1 MDMVK
6 TVYRISRTKFIR
18 DLTGFGAKRYGGRWN
33 HKGIPVLYTAE
44 NRSLAILELMVNFN
58 SRDAFSLNYSM
69 AKIKIP
75 ESHIIPISEE
85 ETRKMKSP
93 EITQFYFFEK
103 NALIIKVPSIII
115 PQEFNFLINPQHSL
129 YAQVFIDDLEEFE
142 LDKRLKIL

>member
-1 MDMVK
+1 MVK

-18 DLTGFGAKRYGGRWN
+18 DLTGFGAKMYGGRWN

-58 SRDAFSLNYSM
+58 SRDAFNLDYSI
-69 AKIKIP
+69 AKINIP
-75 ESHIIPISEE
+75 ESQIIPISEKE
-85 ETRKMKSP
+85 IGKMKSQD
-93 EITQFYFFEK
+93 ITKFYFFEK
-103 NALIIKVPSIII
+103 NALILKVPSAII

-129 YAQVFIDDLEEFE
+129 YSNVFIDDLEDFE